1 MTREEKQTILDKAVI
16 AKKTLLET
24 FSFAKERE
32 KDDKEAISKWC
43 HANLRTLTEFVIM
56 HEKAKIDHDLD
67 KLKETTAFLVGNP
80 LMMVSL
86 GVIAETIE
94 TED

>member
-1 MTREEKQTILDKAVI
+1 MTREERQTILDKASI
-16 AKKTLLET
+16 AKNTLLET
-24 FSFAKERE
+24 YRFVKERE
-32 KDDKEAISKWC
+32 KDDKDTITKWC
-43 HANLRTLTEFVIM
+43 HTNLRTLTEFVIM

-80 LMMVSL
+80 LMMYAL
-86 GVIAETIE
+86 GAIAETIE

>member
-1 MTREEKQTILDKAVI
+1 MTREERQTILDKAAI

-24 FSFAKERE
+24 YSYAKERT
-32 KDDKEAISKWC
+32 KDDKDAISKWC
-43 HANLRTLTEFVIM
+43 HANLRTLSEFVIM
-56 HEKAKIDHDLD
+56 HEKAKKDHDLD
-67 KLKETTAFLVGNP
+67 KLKETTALLVGNP